1 MPIFAVDFED
11 SGDDQFTGD
20 APQEAAFITYYLK
33 KRHVVGE
40 LKLEVYDKDGT
51 LITTLPG
58 GKRRGINR
66 VAWPMRMAPP
76 RFPPATQLAPFAN
89 VGPRVSAGTY
99 TVKMIKNKDTYDSR
113 VTLIDDPRSHV
124 TPEDRVAQH
133 DMALKLYGML
143 ARMTMVVESI
153 TDARDQ
159 AHARAESL
167 PAGDALRKRVEA
179 LEKAMEEQRRALVST
194 KEGEVVSGE
203 DKLREEL
210 GMLFGAVNLEDGRPT
225 DSQANRMGVLGKDL
239 EAAYAKF
246 QSSVAKDLPGINA
259 ALQAK
264 KLEPITALTEDAWK
278 AKQGKT

>member
-1 MPIFAVDFED
+1 
-11 SGDDQFTGD
+11 
-20 APQEAAFITYYLK
+20 
-33 KRHVVGE
+33 
-40 LKLEVYDKDGT
+40 
-51 LITTLPG
+51 
-58 GKRRGINR
+58 
-66 VAWPMRMAPP
+66 
-76 RFPPATQLAPFAN
+76 
-89 VGPRVSAGTY
+89 
-99 TVKMIKNKDTYDSR
+99 
-113 VTLIDDPRSHV
+113 V